1 MSDWQGAG
9 PGYGNGYGAPEP
21 PGSPGNPRL
30 YRVRLT
36 KVSSYIIM
44 TQQKHTTY
52 TGTLE
57 QLEAAARSAQT
68 HNLLLGWWGIPFG
81 LIWTPMALA
90 RNAKGMRQVREL
102 AAQPG

>member
-1 MSDWQGAG
+1 MSDSHDGFG
-9 PGYGNGYGAPEP
+9 LPAPAAP
-21 PGSPGNPRL
+21 PGDGRI

-36 KVSSYIIM
+36 KVSSFLIM
-44 TQQKHTTY
+44 TQQRHTVY

-57 QLEAAARSAQT
+57 QLEAAARSALT
-68 HNLLLGWWGIPFG
+68 HNLILGWWGIPFG

-102 AAQPG
+102 AARPPGA

>member
-1 MSDWQGAG
+1 MSDSQGA
-9 PGYGNGYGAPEP
+9 GYGNGYGAPP
-21 PGSPGNPRL
+21 PPASSGNTGL

-36 KVSSYIIM
+36 KVSSFIIM
-44 TQQKHTTY
+44 TQQKRTVY

-90 RNAKGMRQVREL
+90 RNAKAMRQVREL